1 MARFVVGAMFGLVV
15 GVVGAAALGIHAA
28 DPEASEQVK
37 HAAADAGVDPVQL
50 QGAVNS
56 THVDPYVYL
65 RSEGLLERAPEQLS
79 TKPPPP
85 VVTSSP
91 VVLPAVSARV
101 ACIEAKESGGANVRN
116 ARGSGAGGV
125 MQYMPSTFA
134 RGAAEMGHP
143 EWSLWNPAQARAV
156 AAHDL
161 ALGRRGQ
168 WTVGGC

>member
-1 MARFVVGAMFGLVV
+1 MGAMFGLVV

-50 QGAVNS
+50 QGAINS
-56 THVDPYVYL
+56 VHVDPYVYL

-79 TKPPPP
+79 AKPPP
-85 VVTSSP
+85 VAASP
-91 VVLPAVSARV
+91 ALPAVSARV
-101 ACIEAKESGGANVRN
+101 ACIEAKESGGANIGN

-125 MQYMPSTFA
+125 LQYMPSTFA

-143 EWSLWNPAQARAV
+143 EWSLWNPVQARAV

-161 ALGRRGQ
+161 ALGRRAQ